1 MKVKLKGGIKMQPLK
16 KPTQLKRWG
25 EKNKISNKKF
35 SRLTG
40 LSLKK
45 ISKSKKLPKIVK
57 LGCLAIEGAK
67 KKSDQKKEIQVLKK
81 KNKNLKA
88 KIIKFKKP
96 NKNVSKLK
104 KVNKKL
110 ESKLKKPN
118 KNVSK
123 LKKDNKKLASKLNKP
138 KKVIKKLKSNNKKLK
153 ARLIKGDK
161 KATKTSQSTG
171 KNMSKTKKI
180 DLTKSNGSLDKVST
194 QNINI
199 KTDITSPTSEE
210 KPETT
215 K

>member
-1 MKVKLKGGIKMQPLK
+1 MQPLK

-25 EKNKISNKKF
+25 KKNKISNKKF

-45 ISKSKKLPKIVK
+45 MSKSKKLPKIVK

-110 ESKLKKPN
+110 ESKL
-118 KNVSK
+118 
-123 LKKDNKKLASKLNKP
+123 NKP

-153 ARLIKGDK
+153 ARLQKSDK
-161 KATKTSQSTG
+161 KATKTSQFTG

-180 DLTKSNGSLDKVST
+180 DLTKSNGSLDKVSA
-194 QNINI
+194 QNISI

>member
-1 MKVKLKGGIKMQPLK
+1 MCYFLELQCMKVKLKGGIKMQPLK

-45 ISKSKKLPKIVK
+45 ISKEKKLPKIVK

-110 ESKLKKPN
+110 ESKL
-118 KNVSK
+118 
-123 LKKDNKKLASKLNKP
+123 NKP
-138 KKVIKKLKSNNKKLK
+138 KKVIKKLKSNNRKLK
-153 ARLIKGDK
+153 ARLQKSDK
-161 KATKTSQSTG
+161 KATKTSQFTG

-180 DLTKSNGSLDKVST
+180 DLTKSNGSLDKVSA
-194 QNINI
+194 QNISI